1 MLKDQTQSKTEM
13 LKNIEG
19 NKAQGNQ
26 QKEIQA
32 AMEPNAQKQP
42 LRVRWNYT
50 RQIKKE
56 KKRRQCAQANKCKKN
71 MEEHKER
78 QNKWRR

>member
-42 LRVRWNYT
+42 LRVR
-50 RQIKKE
+50 
-56 KKRRQCAQANKCKKN
+56 
-71 MEEHKER
+71 
-78 QNKWRR
+78 